1 MKGRLSV
8 DKGGGRMGRG
18 KGETRIKPD
27 ERGLVCEVLLSWMT
41 YKCWSAE
48 HFYEEKSCQ
57 RNYKKKMQMHTQ
69 SHFTYYVMNKP
80 NDLSG
85 KLMCM

>member
-8 DKGGGRMGRG
+8 DKRGGSMGRG

-27 ERGLVCEVLLSWMT
+27 ERGLVCEVLLFWMT